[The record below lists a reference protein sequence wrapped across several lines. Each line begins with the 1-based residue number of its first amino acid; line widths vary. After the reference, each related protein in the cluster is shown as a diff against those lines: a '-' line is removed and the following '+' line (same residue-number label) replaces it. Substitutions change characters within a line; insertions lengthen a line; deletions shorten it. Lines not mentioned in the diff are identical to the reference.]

1 MSLNCPDKIKVA
13 PPTPSGELGGLL
25 LFSVVVLILLEC
37 LYDAIHRPY
46 AGKRSCKYPDGDSES
61 KLDGVVEY
69 PEYGRCNNDPIG
81 TFESSD

>member
-1 MSLNCPDKIKVA
+1 MKVA
-13 PPTPSGELGGLL
+13 PQLQAVSWGGLL